1 MECNNSINIQ
11 NPVIKKD
18 NKEKENYKPKTI
30 AEFINEDEIIFFISS
45 TFNSIISYNKQLK
58 KRQKRS
64 KHEYLHSSLT
74 PVISLDGFI
83 RLIIKYAEIERNTL
97 IVSYLYIIKL
107 INKENFVLEK
117 NNIYLLLLTSAVLA
131 KKVLEDLVAENS
143 YYCQIGLF
151 TEKELNLAEY
161 SLFSRL
167 DYKVNYSMQDVEQ
180 VYHEI
185 FASLSNQRKAEFF
198 QQQNNNI
205 NINKDSVNKSDK
217 KSNI

>member
-1 MECNNSINIQ
+1 MEYKNKIDAQNSIKNEI
-11 NPVIKKD
+11 N
-18 NKEKENYKPKTI
+18 EKENNTPKTI
-30 AEFINEDEIIFFISS
+30 ADFINEDEIVFFISS
-45 TFNSIISYNKQLK
+45 DFNSIISYNKQLK

-83 RLIIKYAEIERNTL
+83 RLIIKYAEIEHNTL
-97 IVSYLYIIKL
+97 IVSYLYIKKL

-131 KKVLEDLVAENS
+131 KKVLEDLVSDNS

-167 DYKVNYSMQDVEQ
+167 DYKVNYHMEDVEQ
-180 VYHEI
+180 VYNEI
-185 FASLSNQRKAEFF
+185 FASLPNQRKSEFF
-198 QQQNNNI
+198 LLQKNNI
-205 NINKDSVNKSDK
+205 NNDNNIINKTDK